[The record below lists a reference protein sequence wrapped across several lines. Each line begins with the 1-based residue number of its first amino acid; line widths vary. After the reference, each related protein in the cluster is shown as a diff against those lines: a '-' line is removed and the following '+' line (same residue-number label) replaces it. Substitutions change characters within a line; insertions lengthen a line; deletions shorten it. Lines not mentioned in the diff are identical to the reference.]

1 MQVSLHSDLDEEV
14 NIFGEDSIYIYIY
27 IYMNMCLILNGYRD
41 RAV

>member
-27 IYMNMCLILNGYRD
+27 IYEHVSNSEWLSR
-41 RAV
+41 